1 MIEVLVN
8 QVEGTGLSAE
18 ELEKAVILTLSSEG
32 IEDAEISVTLLDDEA
47 IRELNRE
54 YLDHDYPTD
63 VLAFALHDEGEP
75 LLGDVYLGLE
85 HARRQAGEL
94 ELPLAEEMARL
105 AIHGTLHVLGYD
117 HPTGSDRESSELF
130 RKQEAILGSL
140 LGRSA

>member
-1 MIEVLVN
+1 MN

-18 ELEKAVILTLSSEG
+18 ELERAVILTLSSEG
-32 IEDAEISVTLLDDEA
+32 IEDAEISVTLLDDNA

-75 LLGDVYLGLE
+75 FLGDVYLGLE
-85 HARRQAGEL
+85 HARRQAREL
-94 ELPLAEEMARL
+94 ELSLAEEMARL

-117 HPTGSDRESSELF
+117 HPVGNDRESSELF
-130 RKQEAILGSL
+130 RKQETILRSL
-140 LGRSA
+140 LGGC